1 MHSDIVI
8 VGGGAGG
15 LELAARLGRRLGP
28 KQGRE
33 RVLLVD
39 RSPFHIWKPTLHEV
53 AAGTL
58 DAHQEG
64 LSYPVL
70 ARRNHFGFAIG
81 DLVGLDTAHKTI
93 ELGEIRNAEG
103 ELLVPRRTVSYTR
116 LVLAIGSGSNAFGTP
131 GIEHAYLL
139 ENVRDAQRFHAD
151 WLGACARASFSDS
164 RALSIAIVGAGAT
177 GVELSA
183 ELLEAHA
190 ELLESLG
197 SSQRFRLD
205 ISLIEGGGRILGLD
219 EGEGLS

>member
-15 LELAARLGRRLGP
+15 LELAARLGRRLGAR
-28 KQGRE
+28 QGRE

-39 RSPFHIWKPTLHEV
+39 RSSFHIWKPTLHEV

-64 LSYPVL
+64 LSYTVL

-81 DLVGLDTAHKTI
+81 ELEALDAVRRTI

-103 ELLVPRRTVSYTR
+103 EVLVPRRTVSYTW
-116 LVLAIGSGSNAFGTP
+116 LVLALGSGSNAFSTP

-139 ENVRDAQRFHAD
+139 ENVHDAQRFHAD
-151 WLGACARASFSDS
+151 WLGACTRASF
-164 RALSIAIVGAGAT
+164 
-177 GVELSA
+177 
-183 ELLEAHA
+183 
-190 ELLESLG
+190 
-197 SSQRFRLD
+197 
-205 ISLIEGGGRILGLD
+205 
-219 EGEGLS
+219 